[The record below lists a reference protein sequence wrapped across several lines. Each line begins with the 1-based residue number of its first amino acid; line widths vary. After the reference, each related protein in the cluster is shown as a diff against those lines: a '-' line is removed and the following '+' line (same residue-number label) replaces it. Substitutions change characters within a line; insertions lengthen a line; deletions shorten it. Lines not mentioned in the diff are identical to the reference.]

1 MKILRI
7 SKTPLPEK
15 ALMAF
20 SDCGMPVTALSPTL
34 LSAMT
39 SMKIAKAIGNGGYD
53 VAMVDGMDNAMAA
66 ISARKLN
73 PKLSFTIVFCVRPNS
88 DVPKGIPKDIVN
100 GVDTWIF
107 PSRRLHDL
115 YPTDLRR
122 KAVLQPV
129 SLAVTQVIKEKHP
142 APVIAWIGDIVH
154 PEGLREA
161 LEQVDAQEGRF
172 ILRIAG
178 AGLAKTVMPLV
189 RLSRALRHTRN
200 VEWIGEG
207 YDAAAEM
214 GRCDAVLLSAPDMT
228 PEETIAVQNGLPLI
242 RPTEIAAFLND
253 ENSGILTADLS
264 PATYLQTLK
273 SLISEN

>member
-15 ALMAF
+15 ALRTF
-20 SDCGMPVTALSPTL
+20 SDYGMPVTDMSPTL

-39 SMKIAKAIGNGGYD
+39 SMKIAKAIDKGGYD
-53 VAMVDGMDNAMAA
+53 VAMVDSMDNAMAA

-73 PKLSFTIVFCVRPNS
+73 PKLRFTTAFCVRPNS
-88 DVPKGIPKDIVN
+88 DVPKGIPKDIAS

-107 PSRRLHDL
+107 PSQRLHDL
-115 YPTDLRR
+115 YPADLRR

-129 SLAVTQVIKEKHP
+129 SLEGEMVKKEKHP
-142 APVIAWIGDIVH
+142 TPVIAWIGDIIH
-154 PEGLREA
+154 PEGLKEA
-161 LEQVDAQEGRF
+161 LEQVDAQDGRF